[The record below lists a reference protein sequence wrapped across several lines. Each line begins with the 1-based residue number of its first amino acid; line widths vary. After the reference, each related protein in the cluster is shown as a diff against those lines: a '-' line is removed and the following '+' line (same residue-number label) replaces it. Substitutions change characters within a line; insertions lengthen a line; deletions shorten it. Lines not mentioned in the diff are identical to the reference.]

1 MGKAFEKQIRRS
13 RKKQVKA
20 LDNLQPKEQKAIED
34 KSDDKLSMQKE
45 TYDKLLSERLNEI
58 Q

>member
-20 LDNLQPKEQKAIED
+20 LDNLQPKGQKAIED